1 MAQNSS
7 ILNDNDMA
15 LLFRKVKQQLAME
28 RKVPDEIRVFIHTLR
43 LTGYRYAEIASLF
56 GLSETG
62 VKSILN
68 DPTFSSP
75 RLQELYVK
83 TESTM
88 RDRLMTLGN
97 TIMASISEEDLEK
110 ASLLQKTTSISQII
124 DKARLLGGKSTSNV
138 ALAYELAGKG
148 APEITEE
155 LAQLTNELMEG

>member
-1 MAQNSS
+1 MTTGTS
-7 ILNDNDMA
+7 ILNEKDMA
-15 LLFRKVKQQLAME
+15 LLFRKVKQTIASE
-28 RKVPDEIRVFIHTLR
+28 RNVSDEIKVFVHSLR
-43 LTGYRYAEIASLF
+43 LTGYRYAEIAGLF
-56 GLSETG
+56 GLTETA

-83 TESTM
+83 TEATM
-88 RDRLMTLGN
+88 RDRLMSMGN

-110 ASLLQKTTSISQII
+110 ATLLQKTTAISQII

-148 APEITEE
+148 TPQITEE
-155 LAQLTNELMEG
+155 LAQLTQELMQ